1 MNQTPQAWLTVG
13 SIRSSFK
20 INLYDQQ
27 PMLELIWSSSIGV
40 AQFNNLI
47 NKLLELGSVI
57 SSLEIDNF
65 GKQSFEQP
73 IYNISNAY

>member
-57 SSLEIDNF
+57 SSLEIDSF
-65 GKQSFEQP
+65 GEQSFEQP
-73 IYNISNAY
+73 IYNISNTC